1 MKQSWQSCRAGKS
14 PIFVSA
20 AFKKHLS
27 RHVHLV
33 VTRYVNPSTSTP
45 KFFSALQGAALVL
58 NAHHASLLPRSNDA
72 FFFFCL
78 PFKNIANSCKL
89 FYNASFHISNAR
101 FCIEAALLVHYL
113 KLGFLCSSKFHCKL
127 ACNVLSYNSRN
138 FLLAPLYRLT
148 ADTCSYRITGN
159 GHAPVHVAPRLV
171 HYAHGKYCK
180 HGKCASCQSRVCYT
194 QQGKRKRIHATRRQK
209 TQKTFSLTV

>member
-1 MKQSWQSCRAGKS
+1 MCIWWLLDKQIPAHQ
-14 PIFVSA
+14 VQ
-20 AFKKHLS
+20 
-27 RHVHLV
+27 
-33 VTRYVNPSTSTP
+33 N
-45 KFFSALQGAALVL
+45 FSAHCRELLWFSVL
-58 NAHHASLLPRSNDA
+58 IMHHFCREVMM
-72 FFFFCL
+72 FFFL
-78 PFKNIANSCKL
+78 SPFQKHSCKF
-89 FYNASFHISNAR
+89 FYNASFHISNNT

-180 HGKCASCQSRVCYT
+180 HGKCASYQSRVCYT

-209 TQKTFSLTV
+209 TFTV